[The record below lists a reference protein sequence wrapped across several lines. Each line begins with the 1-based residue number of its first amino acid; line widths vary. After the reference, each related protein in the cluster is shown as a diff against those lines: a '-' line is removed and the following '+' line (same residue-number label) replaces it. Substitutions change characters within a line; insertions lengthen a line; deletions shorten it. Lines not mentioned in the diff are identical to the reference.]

1 MTVALIFILFVILT
15 FLGVPIAFSIG
26 FSSLFYILANGIPLG
41 IIPQKMF
48 TGIDSFIL
56 LSIPAFVLAGNLM
69 NRGGLTQKIV
79 NFGNVMVGS
88 VRGGLAVAA
97 VIACMVFAGI
107 SGTALAEVASIGAI
121 MIPAMIRAGYDAPF
135 STGLVASASCLGP
148 IIPPSVPMII
158 VGTMSGLS
166 VSKLF
171 AASTVPG
178 FILGFSLI
186 GVVIFM
192 ARKRNYPK
200 LERASFKKIIRTTY
214 EAFWAILMVGF
225 LLFGILGGLFT
236 PTEAAVVAV
245 IYGMVVTLFI
255 TRELKIKD
263 LPKIMLDSMLSSA
276 AIMILVG
283 FATLFAWIM
292 ASEQIPQLIANKMLQ
307 ISSNRV
313 VILILINLLLLFVGC
328 FMETISALIILFPV
342 LLKLAVGVGVDPI
355 QFAVIMV
362 LNLVIGLTTPP
373 LGVCLFVAQSIGGIT
388 LGKAV
393 RGIMP
398 FLVTSIIVLMLV
410 TFIPELTLV
419 LPKILYGK

>member
-1 MTVALIFILFVILT
+1 MTVALLFIIFVILT
-15 FLGVPIAFSIG
+15 FIGVPIAFSIG
-26 FSSLFYILANGIPLG
+26 FSSLFYIIVSGMPLL

-48 TGIDSFIL
+48 SGMDSFVL

-88 VRGGLAVAA
+88 LRGGLAVAA

-135 STGLVASASCLGP
+135 STGLIASASCVGP

-178 FILGFSLI
+178 FILGFALI
-186 GVVIFM
+186 LVVVFF

-200 LERASFKKIIRTTY
+200 LKRASFKTIIKTSFD
-214 EAFWAILMVGF
+214 AFWAILMVLL

-236 PTEAAVVAV
+236 PTEAAVIAV
-245 IYGMVVTLFI
+245 VYGMVVTLFI
-255 TRELKIKD
+255 TRELKIAD
-263 LPKIMLDSMLSSA
+263 LPKILLDSMLASA
-276 AIMILVG
+276 SIMILVG
-283 FATLFAWIM
+283 FASLFAWIM
-292 ASEQIPQLIANKMLQ
+292 ASEQIPQLIADQMLH
-307 ISSNRV
+307 ISSNKI
-313 VILILINLLLLFVGC
+313 VIILLINLLLLFVGC

-342 LLKLAVGVGVDPI
+342 LLKLAVSVGVDPI

-388 LGKAV
+388 LGQAI
-393 RGIMP
+393 RGVLP
-398 FLVTSIIVLMLV
+398 FLITSFVVLMLV
-410 TFIPELTLV
+410 SFIPQLTLV
-419 LPKILYGK
+419 LPKMLYGN